1 MESQFLNEWTELEV
15 EIGELKTLISDHD
28 IQIDTP
34 DGFQP
39 ISAYVEK
46 GKYIG
51 YSAVVENKT
60 IIVNAFHLFE
70 TQRGWVYA
78 EHILDTDLVLT
89 IDGFKSITVRKT
101 KDIVDIVDIQVN
113 HPNHRYWA
121 DGISSHNTNVGK
133 TIFMCDC
140 AAHHLMMGKNV
151 LYITLEMSEEQIAK
165 RIDAN
170 LLNVDIDDLEKISKD
185 IFDKKLARVK
195 EKTTG
200 RLKIKEYPT
209 GSAHA
214 GHFRHLLHELKLKNN
229 FIPDVIYVDYINICA
244 SSKIKKTGDS
254 SGGYYYVKSIAEEL
268 RGLAGEANVPMISAT
283 QLNRSGF
290 SDSDPDMASTSEC
303 IFIDEKVELVSGEIK
318 KIIDLT
324 PGEQITAND
333 SFKTVLMKQPIKI
346 KDCVKITT
354 KSGKTIIVSKEHK
367 FPTNQGRKSID
378 TGLSVGYKLNS
389 QKSLETK

>member
-170 LLNVDIDDLEKISKD
+170 LLNVDIDDLENY
-185 IFDKKLARVK
+185 R
-195 EKTTG
+195 
-200 RLKIKEYPT
+200 
-209 GSAHA
+209 
-214 GHFRHLLHELKLKNN
+214 
-229 FIPDVIYVDYINICA
+229 
-244 SSKIKKTGDS
+244 SS
-254 SGGYYYVKSIAEEL
+254 
-268 RGLAGEANVPMISAT
+268 
-283 QLNRSGF
+283 
-290 SDSDPDMASTSEC
+290 
-303 IFIDEKVELVSGEIK
+303 
-318 KIIDLT
+318 
-324 PGEQITAND
+324 
-333 SFKTVLMKQPIKI
+333 
-346 KDCVKITT
+346 
-354 KSGKTIIVSKEHK
+354 
-367 FPTNQGRKSID
+367 
-378 TGLSVGYKLNS
+378 
-389 QKSLETK
+389 